1 MSSSTTQ
8 QASDLF
14 GGLSGRHR
22 LPAGAVAPDTPLVV
36 AIHGGTYTSA
46 YFDVPGASL
55 MEKAAACGIPVVAP
69 DRPGYVGSPILP
81 PGEGTVRGQ
90 AKALTKALHDAWQRY
105 GAGTSGMVL
114 IGHSIG
120 GAIAATIASEPD
132 GLPLIGLAVSG
143 VCMNT
148 PPEHKPMWEQLPE
161 VPIVEIPPEAKAQF
175 MFGPEGSYE
184 PDMPAHSTRIAGAGA
199 PKAELVDIVS
209 TWSANAPSTLAKIK
223 VPVHYRQAELD
234 HLWICGQAEVDSFAR
249 ALGNAPRVDAAMMRG
264 TGHCIDF
271 HRVGR
276 PLQLQQ
282 LAFALQCAA
291 ELPLR

>member
-1 MSSSTTQ
+1 MSSTTTTQ
-8 QASDLF
+8 KSTDLF
-14 GGLSGRHR
+14 GGLSGRRR
-22 LPAGAVAPDTPLVV
+22 LPSAPCAPDTPLVI

-55 MEKAAACGIPVVAP
+55 MAQAAALGIPIVAP
-69 DRPGYVGSPILP
+69 DRPGYVDSPILP

-90 AKALTKALHDAWQRY
+90 AKALTRALHDAWKQY
-105 GAGTSGMVL
+105 GGGTRGIVL

-120 GAIAATIASEPD
+120 GAIACTIASEPE

-143 VCMNT
+143 VCLNT
-148 PPEHKPMWEQLPE
+148 PAEHKPMWEQLPDI
-161 VPIVEIPPEAKAQF
+161 PIVEIPPEAKAQF
-175 MFGPEGSYE
+175 MFGPPGSYE
-184 PDMPAHSTRIAGAGA
+184 PDMPAVSTRVAGAGA

-209 TWSANAPSTLAKIK
+209 TWSANAPSTLAKIE
-223 VPVHYRQAELD
+223 VPVHYRQAEFD
-234 HLWICGQAEVDSFAR
+234 HLWICGQQEVDGFAR
-249 ALGNAPRVDAAMMRG
+249 ALGSAPRVDAAMMRG

-271 HRVGR
+271 HRTGR

-291 ELPLR
+291 ELPR

>member
-1 MSSSTTQ
+1 MSSTQ
-8 QASDLF
+8 RTSSLF

-22 LPAGAVAPDTPLVV
+22 LVDGDKAANTPLVI

-55 MEKAAACGIPVVAP
+55 MAQAAAYGIPIIAP
-69 DRPGYVGSPILP
+69 DRPGYGDSPILP
-81 PGEGTVRGQ
+81 HAEGTIAGQ
-90 AKALTKALHDAWQRY
+90 ARVLTKALEDAWERF
-105 GAGTSGMVL
+105 GAGTRGIVL

-120 GAIAATIASEPD
+120 GAIAATIASQPG

-148 PPEHKPMWEQLPE
+148 PPEHKPLWESLPDI
-161 VPIVEIPPEAKAQF
+161 PIVELPAEAKAQF
-175 MFGPEGSYE
+175 MFGPEGSFE
-184 PDMPAHSTRIAGAGA
+184 PSMPGISTEAAGAGA

-209 TWSANAPSTLAKIK
+209 NWSGNAPDTLARIA
-223 VPVHYRQAELD
+223 VPVHYRQAEVD
-234 HLWICGQAEVDSFAR
+234 RLWICGQGEVDSFAR
-249 ALGNAPRVDAAMMRG
+249 ALSNSSRVDAAMMRG

-271 HRVGR
+271 HHVGR
-276 PLQLQQ
+276 SLQLQQ

-291 ELPLR
+291 EPMR

>member
-1 MSSSTTQ
+1 MSSSTQ
-8 QASDLF
+8 QTANLF

-22 LPAGAVAPDTPLVV
+22 IPDGPFAPGTPLVV

-55 MEKAAACGIPVVAP
+55 MAQAAAAGIPIVAP
-69 DRPGYVGSPILP
+69 DRPGYVGSAILP
-81 PGEGTVRGQ
+81 PGAGTIRGQ
-90 AKALTKALHDAWQRY
+90 AKALTAALHDAWQRF
-105 GAGTSGMVL
+105 GGGTSGMVL

-132 GLPLIGLAVSG
+132 GLPIIGLAVSG

-148 PPEHKPMWEQLPE
+148 PAEHKPMWEQLPD

-175 MFGPEGSYE
+175 MFGPPGSFE
-184 PDMPAHSTRIAGAGA
+184 AGMPGISTGAAGAGA

-209 TWSANAPSTLAKIK
+209 TWSANAPSVLGRIA
-223 VPVHYRQAELD
+223 VPVHYRQAEAD
-234 HLWICGQAEVDSFAR
+234 HLWICGQQEVDSFAQALR
-249 ALGNAPRVDAAMMRG
+249 ASPRVDAAMMGG

-271 HRVGR
+271 HHVGR
-276 PLQLQQ
+276 SLQLQQ

-291 ELPLR
+291 ELPH

>member
-1 MSSSTTQ
+1 MSSTTTQ
-8 QASDLF
+8 STDLF

-22 LPAGAVAPDTPLVV
+22 MPSTPLALDTPLVV

-55 MEKAAACGIPVVAP
+55 MNQAAACGIPVIAP
-69 DRPGYVGSPILP
+69 DRPGYVGSTILP

-90 AKALTKALHDAWQRY
+90 AKALTRALHDAWKQY
-105 GAGTSGMVL
+105 GAGTRGIVL

-120 GAIAATIASEPD
+120 GAIACTIASEPD
-132 GLPLIGLAVSG
+132 GLPIIGLAVSG

-148 PPEHKPMWEQLPE
+148 PAEHKPMWEQLPDI
-161 VPIVEIPPEAKAQF
+161 PIVEIPPEAKAQF
-175 MFGPEGSYE
+175 MFGPQGSYE
-184 PDMPAHSTRIAGAGA
+184 PDMPAISTRIAGSGA

-209 TWSANAPSTLAKIK
+209 TWSQNAPSTLAKIRM
-223 VPVHYRQAELD
+223 PVHYRQAELD
-234 HLWICGQAEVDSFAR
+234 HLWICGQQEVDSFAR
-249 ALGNAPRVDAAMMRG
+249 ALDNAPRVDAAMMRS

-276 PLQLQQ
+276 SLQLQQ

-291 ELPLR
+291 ELPR

>member
-1 MSSSTTQ
+1 M
-8 QASDLF
+8 A
-14 GGLSGRHR
+14 
-22 LPAGAVAPDTPLVV
+22 ADTPLVV

-55 MEKAAACGIPVVAP
+55 MEQAAACGIPIVAP

-90 AKALTKALHDAWQRY
+90 ARALTRALHDAWRLF
-105 GAGTSGMVL
+105 GAGTRGMVL

-120 GAIAATIASEPD
+120 AAIAATIASEPD
-132 GLPLIGLAVSG
+132 GLPLIGVALSG

-148 PPEHKPMWEQLPE
+148 PPEHKPMWEQLPD

-175 MFGPEGSYE
+175 MFGPPGSYA
-184 PDMPAHSTRIAGAGA
+184 PDMPALSTRVAGAGA

-209 TWSANAPSTLAKIK
+209 TWSANAPSVLGNIR
-223 VPVHYRQAELD
+223 VPVHYRQAEVD
-234 HLWICGQAEVDSFAR
+234 HLWICGQQEVDSFAR
-249 ALGNAPRVDAAMMRG
+249 ALAKSPRVDAAMVRA
-264 TGHCIDF
+264 TGHCMDF

-276 PLQLQQ
+276 SLQLQQ

-291 ELPLR
+291 ELPQH

>member
-1 MSSSTTQ
+1 MSSTQ
-8 QASDLF
+8 HTAALF

-22 LPAGAVAPDTPLVV
+22 LVDGAVAAHTPLVV

-55 MEKAAACGIPVVAP
+55 MDRAAVNGIPIIAP
-69 DRPGYVGSPILP
+69 DRPGYVDSPILP
-81 PGEGTVRGQ
+81 PGEGTIRGQ
-90 AKALTKALHDAWQRY
+90 ARALTKALKDAWERF
-105 GAGTSGMVL
+105 GAGTRGIVL

-148 PPEHKPMWEQLPE
+148 PPEHKPLWESLPD
-161 VPIVEIPPEAKAQF
+161 VAIVALPPEAKAQF
-175 MFGPEGSYE
+175 MFGPEGSFD
-184 PDMPAHSTRIAGAGA
+184 PAMPGLSTAAAGAGA

-209 TWSANAPSTLAKIK
+209 TWSRNAPATLGNIK
-223 VPVHYRQAELD
+223 VPVHYRQAEVD
-234 HLWICGQAEVDSFAR
+234 RLWICGQGEVDSFAK
-249 ALGNAPRVDAAMMRG
+249 ALSNAPRVDAAMVPG
-264 TGHCIDF
+264 TGHCMDF
-271 HRVGR
+271 HHIG
-276 PLQLQQ
+276 PSLQLQQ

-291 ELPLR
+291 ETQS